1 VNPTDVFGSTPGRVL
16 TGATGVAAVLLVAVL
31 VGEVPVA
38 DLVLAASLGG
48 LAVLVVWAL
57 LGRPDVEVSDG
68 TVVLHNVLRT
78 VTIPWPTVL
87 GTEVGWSF
95 AVLTTAGR
103 WVAWAAPRA
112 SGTARAMRRRRPTG
126 EADDV
131 VAAAGGPLP
140 AGAPPQGPPGG
151 RRRHAAT
158 AEAVA
163 AAVDER
169 LAVLRLAGHLD
180 DAERM
185 VAEHGLRPTVTWNST
200 TLAWALG
207 LALVAAA
214 TRLV

>member
-1 VNPTDVFGSTPGRVL
+1 MNPTDVFGSTPGRVL
-16 TGATGVAAVLLVAVL
+16 TGATAVAAVVLVAAL
-31 VGEVPVA
+31 AGEVPA
-38 DLVLAASLGG
+38 PDLVLAASLGG
-48 LAVLVVWAL
+48 LAVLVVWAV

-78 VTIPWPTVL
+78 VTIPWPTVV

-95 AVLTTAGR
+95 TVQTTAGR

-112 SGTARAMRRRRPTG
+112 SGTARAVRRRRGRG

-131 VAAAGGPLP
+131 VAAAGAPAP
-140 AGAPPQGPPGG
+140 AGARAAGG

-163 AAVDER
+163 VAVDER
-169 LAVLRLAGHLD
+169 LVVLRRAGHLD

-185 VAEHGLRPTVTWNST
+185 VAEHGLRPTVTWHRT
-200 TLAWALG
+200 TLTGAVA